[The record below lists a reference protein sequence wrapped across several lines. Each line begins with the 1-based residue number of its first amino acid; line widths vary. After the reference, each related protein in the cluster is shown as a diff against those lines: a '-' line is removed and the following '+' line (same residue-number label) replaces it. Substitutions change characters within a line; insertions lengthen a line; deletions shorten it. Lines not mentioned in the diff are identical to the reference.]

1 MELRKV
7 KPQVLKRSAASAT
20 VAGRWLFLARI
31 GWVLTALVL
40 VGLFVTA
47 VPARYEQ
54 ITTLSNLPTGIDPA
68 ALRSGLERSGLTMG
82 FYAAWRLGMEIV
94 FAAVCV
100 ALGAVIFWR
109 RSDRWMALLVALL
122 LVLLGTTFWDTIS
135 ALSLYH
141 PIWERVG
148 LGLAELRAGSLFLLF
163 YVFPDGRFV
172 PRWTRWLAVVLVL
185 GVASD
190 ILFPGSPLAVDNF
203 PVPLFILFMLS
214 WLLTGVYA
222 QIYRYRRV
230 SGPVE
235 RQQTKWVISGF
246 TAAIAGLLGVIL
258 FGEVLFPIGPGTPAE
273 LFGSTLITLFMLL
286 IPLSLGVAILR
297 YRLFDIDV
305 LINRALVYGALTA
318 IVAGLYVL
326 VVGGLGSLLQF
337 RGNLLISLLGAGLVA
352 VLFAPLRERLQRGVN
367 RLMYGERD
375 DPYAVI
381 SRLGQRLEATLTPDA
396 ALPAIVEIIAG
407 ALKLPYVAIALKQ
420 KDGFGTVAEYGTPP
434 EEPFTV
440 PLTYQME
447 TVGRLELAPR
457 SPDETFSAS
466 DIRLLDDLARQA
478 GVVAHAVRLTAD
490 LQSSRERL
498 VTTREEERRRLRRD
512 LHDGVGP
519 QLAALTLRL
528 ETARNRL
535 VHDPET
541 RDLLADLSQR
551 ARNAVADI
559 RRSVYAL
566 RPPALDELG
575 LVPALRETAAQY
587 GQGGLNVA
595 VEAPDELPPLPAAA
609 EVAAYRIAQEA
620 MTNVAR
626 HAGARNCAVRIS
638 LDGEAEV
645 MRLEVVD
652 DGCGI
657 GESGGASAGVG
668 LSSMRERA
676 EELGGAFAVET
687 PPGGGTRVV
696 AQLPCS
702 SEDTPSQE
710 E

>member
-1 MELRKV
+1 M
-7 KPQVLKRSAASAT
+7 A
-20 VAGRWLFLARI
+20 
-31 GWVLTALVL
+31 
-40 VGLFVTA
+40 LFV
-47 VPARYEQ
+47 
-54 ITTLSNLPTGIDPA
+54 S
-68 ALRSGLERSGLTMG
+68 
-82 FYAAWRLGMEIV
+82 F
-94 FAAVCV
+94 
-100 ALGAVIFWR
+100 
-109 RSDRWMALLVALL
+109 L
-122 LVLLGTTFWDTIS
+122 LVLLGTTFWNTIS
-135 ALSLYH
+135 SLSLYH
-141 PIWERVG
+141 PAWERVG
-148 LGLAELRAGSLFLLF
+148 LGLAELRAGALFLLF
-163 YVFPDGRFV
+163 YIFPDGRFA
-172 PRWTRWLAVVLVL
+172 PRWTPWLALVLVL

-190 ILFPGSPLAVDNF
+190 IVFPGSPLAVDNF
-203 PVPLFILFMLS
+203 PVPLFILFMLF

-222 QIYRYRRV
+222 QVYRYRRV

-258 FGEVLFPIGPGTPAE
+258 FGEVLFPGQPGTPAE
-273 LFGSTLITLFMLL
+273 LFGSALITLFMLL

-297 YRLFDIDV
+297 HHLFDID
-305 LINRALVYGALTA
+305 LIINRALVYGALTT

-326 VVGGLGSLLQF
+326 VVGGLGTLLQS
-337 RGNLLISLLGAGLVA
+337 RGSLLISLLAAGLVA
-352 VLFAPLRERLQRGVN
+352 ILFAPLRDRLQRGVN

-375 DPYAVI
+375 EPYAVI

-420 KDGFGTVAEYGTPP
+420 KAGFRTVVEYGTPP
-434 EEPFTV
+434 EESFAV
-440 PLTYQME
+440 PLTYQRE
-447 TVGRLELAPR
+447 TVGQLVLAPR

-466 DIRLLDDLARQA
+466 DKRLLDDLARQA

-551 ARNAVADI
+551 ARDAVADI

-587 GQGGLNVA
+587 GQGGLRVD
-595 VEAPDELPPLPAAA
+595 VEAPDELPPLPAAV

-626 HAGARNCAVRIS
+626 HASARNCAVRIS
-638 LDGEAEV
+638 LDEESKV

-652 DGCGI
+652 DGRGI
-657 GESGGASAGVG
+657 ENKSGAGVG
-668 LSSMRERA
+668 LSSMRERT
-676 EELGGAFAVET
+676 EELGGAFAIEASL
-687 PPGGGTRVV
+687 GGGTRVV
-696 AQLPCS
+696 AQLPCP
-702 SEDTPSQE
+702 SEDTSSLE